1 MTYRDDL
8 DAAHERI
15 GALEREL
22 ADARRELGESQA
34 LARVERRELARA
46 QSGTAATRWF
56 GAPTRIQRERV
67 LDVVAPESC
76 YLEIVQYLERQFGIG
91 GRTSTL
97 PGRLEWVT
105 TPPSNGIGPFI
116 TVTVTVVRGSTTIR
130 VEERTGNV
138 AGVVFGG
145 IGGGVGGGALMA
157 PAALFIVNP
166 ILGALAVSAW
176 LGGWYVGCRRI
187 FARSMRKR
195 AKRAD
200 EALQDIAEIVEAAAN
215 AEADAT
221 RAAIEAPAGDGRALT
236 AGDPTVNARR

>member
-22 ADARRELGESQA
+22 AEARRELGESQA
-34 LARVERRELARA
+34 LARVERHELARA
-46 QSGTAATRWF
+46 ESGRAATRWL
-56 GAPTRIQRERV
+56 GAPTQLRFERV

-105 TPPSNGIGPFI
+105 TPPSNGTGPFV
-116 TVTVTVVRGSTTIR
+116 TATVTVVRGATTIR

-157 PAALFIVNP
+157 PGALFIVNP
-166 ILGALAVSAW
+166 LLGALAVSAW
-176 LGGWYVGCRRI
+176 LGGVYFGCRRI
-187 FARSMRKR
+187 YARSMRKR
-195 AKRAD
+195 ARRAD
-200 EALQDIAEIVEAAAN
+200 EAVHDIAEIVEAAASV
-215 AEADAT
+215 EADAS
-221 RAAIEAPAGDGRALT
+221 RAAMEAPASDGRALT
-236 AGDPTVNARR
+236 AGDPP